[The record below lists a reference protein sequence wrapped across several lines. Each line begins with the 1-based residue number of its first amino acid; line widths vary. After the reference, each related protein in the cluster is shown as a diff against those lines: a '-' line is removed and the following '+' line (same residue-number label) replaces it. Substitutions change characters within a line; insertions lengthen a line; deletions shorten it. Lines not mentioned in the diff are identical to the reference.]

1 MLKRFRNNSGQ
12 SIGAELVITFVVVA
26 LAISMMSVY
35 VRRAMQGRVRDF
47 VVYTRDEASNALANS
62 DGYLYAVAL
71 QYEPYYIN
79 SVATVGQEASDTST
93 IAANGEYTKTFSQT
107 RSADSTSQQLAPKD
121 WN

>member
-47 VVYTRDEASNALANS
+47 VVYTRDEAANALGNS
-62 DGYLYAVAL
+62 SNLYAVAL